1 VIAVTPAWAQ
11 TTAVGAGFT
20 LGTEA
25 PEATRRLAKLCD
37 HLPLALQIVAALLA
51 DEPDRPIVELVE
63 ELASEEDRLN
73 SLEYDTDLSVR
84 AAFAL
89 SYKRLPD
96 ALQRLFRLLSVVPGG
111 DVGLE
116 TAGWLISVSHTA
128 VRPQLMALVRSH
140 LIQQHVRN
148 RWSMHDL
155 IRLYS
160 AELSALEPED
170 SERALKSIVQ
180 RYIVGVAGAA
190 EWLTAVVSENAR
202 KLFSSP
208 QHAAGWFEAERTTAI
223 AIVITLAKRPT
234 TASGFSPLPSRL
246 ARCWAHNGTGSKSFT
261 MSRLWVPPLSPMRR
275 TDTTQRAW

>member
-1 VIAVTPAWAQ
+1 M
-11 TTAVGAGFT
+11 
-20 LGTEA
+20 
-25 PEATRRLAKLCD
+25 
-37 HLPLALQIVAALLA
+37 AALLA

-96 ALQRLFRLLSVVPGG
+96 NLKRLFRLLSVVPGG

-116 TAGWLISVSHTA
+116 AAGWLISVSHTA

-170 SERALKSIVQ
+170 AERALKFIVS
-180 RYIVGVAGAA
+180 GTS
-190 EWLTAVVSENAR
+190 LVSE
-202 KLFSSP
+202 L
-208 QHAAGWFEAERTTAI
+208 
-223 AIVITLAKRPT
+223 RPT
-234 TASGFSPLPSRL
+234 G
-246 ARCWAHNGTGSKSFT
+246 
-261 MSRLWVPPLSPMRR
+261 
-275 TDTTQRAW
+275 